1 MAKIPKGMLGGGGVL
16 SLVLLK
22 LVDSLPELVD
32 YIIHNFPKPN
42 PKPARPDQSDQ
53 VIMPDILDKQF
64 CLTLPKAT
72 ELLENFELKVLPVE
86 VSISEAHTKYAKFK
100 DYSHMQVIGC
110 SKKAKTKLKVGDT
123 IIVQYITQEVI
134 DESRLIFE
142 KTERE
147 KADAKLAKIERRAA
161 QMEKLKN
168 GTADTMHK
176 ATEAI
181 GEGAVAM
188 KDGVKKLIT
197 RDREKNKEKENL
209 DE

>member
-1 MAKIPKGMLGGGGVL
+1 MAKIPKGNIGGKLGMVAGAAGIVNA
-16 SLVLLK
+16 VTPIVVK
-22 LVDSLPELVD
+22 LIDRIPPKDKIEPSEEL
-32 YIIHNFPKPN
+32 I
-42 PKPARPDQSDQ
+42 S
-53 VIMPDILDKQF
+53 MPDL
-64 CLTLPKAT
+64 
-72 ELLENFELKVLPVE
+72 
-86 VSISEAHTKYAKFK
+86 
-100 DYSHMQVIGC
+100 C
-110 SKKAKTKLKVGDT
+110 SKKFPLNTDEAKELMENLGLKILLTKVQLRDANVKYKDCFEFQVVDADKKPNTKLKVGDT
-123 IIVQYITQEVI
+123 VIVQYITQEVI

-147 KADAKLAKIERRAA
+147 KADAKLAKIERRTA

-188 KDGVKKLIT
+188 KDGVRKLIT